1 MKTLHLLPNKVALVT
16 GAASGI
22 GKASAIRLAAEGAK
36 VGLVDVHEQRLRE
49 TEQEIKHAG
58 GEALSFTADIRRPE
72 EISRAVK
79 ETVEKWGQLDF
90 VLANAGILGMVAPI
104 EHFPTKEWTG
114 TLTNN
119 LVGTFETV
127 KQVIPYM
134 KEKGGSI
141 AVVSSVSGN
150 RQTAQ
155 EGFSAYST
163 SKAGIATFAEMAALE
178 LAQYKIR
185 VNAVCPGLID
195 THIFESQ
202 KESDH
207 LKEIKFPFKV
217 PQDAVPLTG
226 GAGRPE
232 DVANLV
238 LFLASE
244 LSSHI
249 TGTKVFIDG
258 AETLIKG

>member
-1 MKTLHLLPNKVALVT
+1 MNTMNLMQNKTAIIT

-22 GKASAIRLAAEGAK
+22 GKASAIRLAAEGAR
-36 VGLVDVHEQRLRE
+36 VSLIDINESRLRE
-49 TEQEIKHAG
+49 TEEQIKNAG
-58 GEALSFTADIRRPE
+58 GEVLSYAANIAKPE
-72 EISRAVK
+72 EISRAMK
-79 ETVEKWGQLDF
+79 ETAEQWGTLDF
-90 VLANAGILGMVAPI
+90 VLANAGILGMVSPI
-104 EHFPTKEWTG
+104 EHFPTEEWAG

-127 KQVIPYM
+127 KQAIPYM

-185 VNAVCPGLID
+185 VNAVCPGLIE
-195 THIFESQ
+195 TNIFESQ
-202 KESDH
+202 KESEH

-217 PQDAVPLTG
+217 PQDAIPLTH
-226 GAGRPE
+226 GAGKPQ

-244 LSSHI
+244 MSNHI